1 MSASASVDT
10 DAYVRTTLGRSVRVG
25 RSVCAAALVLLALAD
40 CAGTSTPTTTTVDP
54 ATPKQSIV
62 DLVERSTAAVGGNWT
77 VYRGP
82 AVEPCG
88 QDVEDRVRYVYIVGR
103 AGAVTGL
110 LQHDVDVVRAVWED
124 AGMNVVDTSSGGG
137 SKPVGLRG
145 TGDPVT
151 SIGFDAKPDR
161 SRISGVSVCAAGN
174 ATELRDGEFGDAG

>member
-54 ATPKQSIV
+54 ATAKQSIV
-62 DLVERSTAAVGGNWT
+62 DLVERSTAAVGGDWT

-88 QDVEDRVRYVYIVGR
+88 QDVEDRVRYVYIVER
-103 AGAVTGL
+103 AGTTTGL
-110 LQHDVDVVRAVWED
+110 QHEVDAVRSVWED
-124 AGMNVVDTSSGGG
+124 VGMDVVDTSSGGG
-137 SKPVGLRG
+137 STRVGLRG
-145 TGDPVT
+145 TGDRVT
-151 SIGFDAKPDR
+151 SIGFDAKADG
-161 SRISGVSVCAAGN
+161 SRIAGVSVCAAGN